1 MSAEN
6 KKIVT
11 HFYDQ
16 LFSHGNNEVIDE
28 LVGTTYT
35 NHNPQGVDGPA
46 GIKNF
51 ITFFRNTFPHRTK
64 TTHRVL
70 AEGDLVLLHTESAP
84 APGATPSVV
93 VDIYRVEDG
102 KIVEHWDV
110 IQQVPDTIV
119 GGHDL
124 FTTISEPAV
133 NQPDPDADAAESKK
147 VVTALFHEIAVE
159 KDPSAFERYAVDPF
173 YEHNP
178 QHADGVAAA
187 KELFTGLFAS
197 NPEVT
202 IDVKRVI
209 AEGDY
214 VAVHHHLKLNPDD
227 RGFSCIEFFRVRDGK
242 IVEHWDAVQPVP
254 ETAANDNT
262 MF

>member
-1 MSAEN
+1 
-6 KKIVT
+6 
-11 HFYDQ
+11 
-16 LFSHGNNEVIDE
+16 
-28 LVGTTYT
+28 
-35 NHNPQGVDGPA
+35 
-46 GIKNF
+46 
-51 ITFFRNTFPHRTK
+51 
-64 TTHRVL
+64 
-70 AEGDLVLLHTESAP
+70 
-84 APGATPSVV
+84 VV
-93 VDIYRVEDG
+93 VDIYRVDG
-102 KIVEHWDV
+102 GRIVEHWDV
-110 IQQVPDTIV
+110 IQPVPDTIV

-133 NQPDPDADAAESKK
+133 NQPDADADAAESKK

-187 KELFTGLFAS
+187 KELFTGLFAA

-214 VAVHHHLKLNPDD
+214 VAVHHHLKLHPDD

-254 ETAANDNT
+254 ETSANDNT